1 MVQSDDIS
9 GANCSFDIK
18 QKAEKL
24 PIGVCSIIIFIV
36 QASVISIILNFL
48 EQETFKVLST
58 SNEVSVNT

>member
-36 QASVISIILNFL
+36 QDSVISIILNFL
-48 EQETFKVLST
+48 EQEMP
-58 SNEVSVNT
+58 